1 MNLPRPSVRS
11 GYEDWWSQM
20 RCTRWYAV
28 MMLAGIAVFAPTVA
42 SASIPPGVQCAG
54 TMCWNDTD
62 EPLQVT
68 GSVVCPGVGPF
79 TEVQATVPPH
89 GSTMMPGAACPN
101 GEQPVGI
108 NY

>member
-1 MNLPRPSVRS
+1 
-11 GYEDWWSQM
+11 
-20 RCTRWYAV
+20 
-28 MMLAGIAVFAPTVA
+28 
-42 SASIPPGVQCAG
+42 
-54 TMCWNDTD
+54 MCWNDTD

-101 GEQPVGI
+101 GEQLVGI